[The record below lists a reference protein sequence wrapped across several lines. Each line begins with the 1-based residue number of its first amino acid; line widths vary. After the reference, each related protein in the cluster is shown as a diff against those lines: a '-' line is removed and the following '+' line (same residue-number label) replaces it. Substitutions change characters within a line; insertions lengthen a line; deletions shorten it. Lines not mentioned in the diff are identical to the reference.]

1 MDLRLVVRA
10 GVGTLAWGM
19 LLCLAGCTPSS
30 SISFETGELP
40 FTFSGSSLQ
49 LPAELRE
56 ETPDGARV
64 ASLACGGDVGS
75 CPAIGAAVVCS
86 AGFCDPQP
94 TFVEVPVGDVLD
106 IEAARPDLDTLF
118 AEVDAIE
125 LTRVDVMVSA
135 NTLTLTVPEVEL
147 YWAPESEVALDL
159 DPSRLVGKLGAL
171 AAGTVMDVP
180 FEMND
185 DGRDALSDY
194 LVSTAHRVRF
204 IARAPLDVD
213 PLQPFP
219 EGELTYAFRM
229 AIRISG
235 KLL

>member
-10 GVGTLAWGM
+10 GVGALVWALFGTTA
-19 LLCLAGCTPSS
+19 ACTPTS

-40 FTFSGSSLQ
+40 FTFSGSSLE
-49 LPAELRE
+49 LPSELRE

-64 ASLACGGDVGS
+64 ASLACGGDAGA
-75 CPAIGAAVVCS
+75 CPAIGTAVVCS
-86 AGFCDPQP
+86 AGVCDPQP
-94 TFVEVPVGDVLD
+94 TWIEVPVGDVLD
-106 IEAARPDLDTLF
+106 IEAARPDLDTVF

-147 YWAPESEVALDL
+147 YWAPESEAVLNLDET
-159 DPSRLVGKLGAL
+159 RLVGRLGQL
-171 AAGTVMDVP
+171 EAGMVTSVP

-185 DGRDALSDY
+185 VGRDALSDY

-235 KLL
+235 KLI